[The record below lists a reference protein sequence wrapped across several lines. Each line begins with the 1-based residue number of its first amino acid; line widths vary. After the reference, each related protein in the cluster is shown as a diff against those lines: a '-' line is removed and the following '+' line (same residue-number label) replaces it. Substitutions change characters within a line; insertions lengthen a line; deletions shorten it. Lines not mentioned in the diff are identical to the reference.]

1 MRVCDYIAD
10 RLFQLGVTRVYGI
23 TGGGAAGLNDG
34 FAKHGKIRW
43 IGNHHE
49 QASAFAA
56 MGEAKLTGRLAV
68 VNPTTGCGGT
78 NCVTGVLDA
87 WQDSVPILFISGNVN
102 RAQMTSYLHRPE
114 SGGRRNVR
122 KIGVQEADIIEIVAP
137 ITKYAD
143 VVNTPEEIFTKL
155 EKAIYLATSGRRGP
169 VWLDIP
175 TDIQTAEFVPVLW
188 PQADWIE
195 DNDSRSNEPD
205 LAKYQM
211 DEIRGVVR
219 ESRRPLIFVGAG
231 ALGDREAVDRFI
243 REFKIPFVCSY
254 GAVDFCEYEH
264 PLYVGKIGV
273 KGDRAG
279 NFAVSTCDLLIVLG
293 SSLTTPMVGYN
304 PKEFAPLAKII
315 VVDSDDPKNMAFD
328 LYQHYC
334 QTTISKFVSNPLAHS
349 YRPRWVEKCQS
360 WKWKWPVCE
369 ESYKNEKNGVNLYH
383 FVDSLSRILPPKAAV
398 VSDAGSAIYVPC
410 QGLKLKGGQRH
421 IISLAQS
428 DMGWALPASIGVA
441 LEGVPTVVLTGD
453 GSFQTNLQ
461 ELATIRALNLPIKIF
476 VWNNSGYLSIRATQN
491 KLFEGRLMGTDSK
504 TGLWFPDLE
513 KIAVA
518 YGMDYKKI
526 DNLDNLSILREVLN
540 SDCATIVNVICPPDQ
555 AICPTIGAKRGED
568 GKISARPLYD
578 MSPYLPQEEIQREK
592 RGALEL

>member
-1 MRVCDYIAD
+1 MRVCDYIAE
-10 RLFQLGVTRVYGI
+10 RLFKLGVTRVYGI

-56 MGEAKLTGRLAV
+56 MGEAKLTGKIAV

-102 RAQMTSYLHRPE
+102 RAQMTSYFHRPE
-114 SGGRRNVR
+114 SGEKRSIR

-143 VVNTPEEIFTKL
+143 TVNSPKEIVEKL
-155 EKAIYLATSGRRGP
+155 EKAIISAISGRKGP
-169 VWLDIP
+169 VWLDVP
-175 TDIQTAEFVPVLW
+175 TDIQTAEIGEILVKSYLPKFEVMDSC
-188 PQADWIE
+188 QKSIIE
-195 DNDSRSNEPD
+195 E
-205 LAKYQM
+205 A
-211 DEIRGVVR
+211 IT
-219 ESRRPLIFVGAG
+219 ESFRPLILVGAG
-231 ALGDREAVDRFI
+231 AMSDRAKVNSFI
-243 REFKIPFVCSY
+243 QSIGYPFVCTY
-254 GAVDFCEYEH
+254 GAVDFCDYDN
-264 PLYVGKIGV
+264 PLYVGRIGI

-293 SSLTTPMVGYN
+293 SSLTTPITGYN
-304 PKEFAPLAKII
+304 LKEFAPLAKII

-328 LYQHYC
+328 KYYHYC
-334 QTTISKFVSNPLAHS
+334 RMTVFGFTSMLWDGFPCE
-349 YRPRWVEKCQS
+349 RWVEKCIH
-360 WKWKWPVCE
+360 WKYKWPVCQKE
-369 ESYKNEKNGVNLYH
+369 YENETNGVNLYT
-383 FVDSLSRILPPKAAV
+383 FVNELSSVLPDKAAV

-410 QGLKLKGGQRH
+410 QGLKLKNGQRH

-441 LEGVPTVVLTGD
+441 LGGVPTIVLTGD

-476 VWNNSGYLSIRATQN
+476 VWNNAGYLSIRATQN
-491 KLFEGRLMGTDSK
+491 KLFDGRLMGTDNK

-513 KIAVA
+513 KIASA
-518 YGMDYKKI
+518 YEMEYKKI
-526 DNLDNLSILREVLN
+526 DSFENLSILKEVLEN
-540 SDCATIVNVICPPDQ
+540 DKTVIVNVVCPPDQ
-555 AICPTIGAKRGED
+555 MICPTIGAKRGED
-568 GKISARPLYD
+568 GKIVARPLFD
-578 MSPYLPQEEIQREK
+578 MSPYLSTEEIEKERRE
-592 RGALEL
+592 ALSL